1 MSGELLKVAAGYQG
15 NMVKEFEEGNAS
27 VEEWWDVD
35 EREKNKSIRL
45 KNRERKMFIKPFNFQ
60 LHIS

>member
-45 KNRERKMFIKPFNFQ
+45 
-60 LHIS
+60 

>member
-15 NMVKEFEEGNAS
+15 TVVKEVEEGNAN

-35 EREKNKSIRL
+35 ERAKNKSIR
-45 KNRERKMFIKPFNFQ
+45 
-60 LHIS
+60 